1 MVNFIRRRKYLE
13 RMDFHFQLRILLDV
27 FIAVMLGGALGL
39 EREKNEKPLGI
50 RTNMLIAGAAAL
62 LVALG
67 RYMAL
72 EMEHNMPEDAM
83 GVDPTRI
90 IHAIIVGVS
99 FIGAGSILKS
109 PQEATVK
116 YLTTAATILFSAG
129 IGICAALGLYVLAVG
144 IMILGLI
151 INLLVK
157 RLVE

>member
-1 MVNFIRRRKYLE
+1 
-13 RMDFHFQLRILLDV
+13 MDFHFQLRILLDV